1 MRTKL
6 SRERRI
12 ITAAMDTS
20 GEKHDGKQLQELV
33 EKSEEAGIE
42 VSFPCENY
50 PVKLEGIKE
59 VYRILLKC
67 YEVRS

>member
-1 MRTKL
+1 
-6 SRERRI
+6 
-12 ITAAMDTS
+12 MDTS